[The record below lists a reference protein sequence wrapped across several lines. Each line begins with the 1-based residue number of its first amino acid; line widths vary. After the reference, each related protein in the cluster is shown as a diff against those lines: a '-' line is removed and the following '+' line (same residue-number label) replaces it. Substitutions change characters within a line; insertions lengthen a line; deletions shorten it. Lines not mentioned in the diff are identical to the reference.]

1 MTEIT
6 DAKIIEDKQKSNDA
20 ENGFATGLKLQLF
33 QCEAGK
39 VTSLLCSVTVWQGR
53 RYMILF
59 KKSLSLHPLPPICP
73 LPPILF
79 KA

>member
-6 DAKIIEDKQKSNDA
+6 DVKIIEAKQKLNDV

-33 QCEAGK
+33 QCKVGK
-39 VTSLLCSVTVWQGR
+39 VMSLLCSVTVWQGR

-59 KKSLSLHPLPPICP
+59 KKPLSLPPFPPICP